1 MKKIFV
7 AIILLTTFM
16 AVNLYA
22 DCDMMALI
30 TRNGAVVSDITDP
43 NTDTTN
49 DLDDP
54 EDYFDWLKSR
64 STNSGGKK
72 NDDGYGVIY
81 YPEDGSFYYNA
92 DNFYDPDNQAWYKI
106 SRDLDGEWHYENN
119 GWTWYGDPNRHWGW
133 DDESSPLVEPLDDII
148 VPSIM
153 NPNTDATIVM
163 GHDRQGTV
171 GKGNH
176 PFRFEYD
183 YGNYNYGTYIMMH
196 NGTLSSALKNPIF
209 DFLTNQGYL
218 NDNPSNWDD
227 TTDGYTQVSDWI
239 DSELLFRYLTYFIE
253 QNNGD
258 IVVGINEAFSQTY
271 LPGVSDS
278 NINDLLRD
286 PEVYSRVAN
295 FIFSDGEN
303 LYAFR
308 NAPLSDSQHSMFYKD
323 NGSFY
328 SINTYDNPSASIE
341 LNQDAFVVLS
351 RTDGVTVYENFLDTH
366 YKSFSPGWN
375 WVSFPVLDR
384 NNNDPVD
391 ADQLLEGLSDW
402 DLVTTMTIAH
412 GVDPNWL
419 AFYGNNWNH
428 LNKTIQSS
436 NSYKI
441 QIEPRADYTLE
452 ITDGSSL
459 DITVPFNFSSGAVSG
474 NWSGYWIPGNCRIDE
489 AFGDNWSNI
498 TMIKAKNWVYYKQ
511 PTSRSFPD
519 CIPIGGKPD
528 GKYFEYGKGYVVW
541 VSENF
546 THTWNIPAEITPN
559 VPRPKATEFFTFE
572 EKADYEAIDI
582 VGIPSEVRE
591 IGVFENGVCVGAVAV
606 QDSSAQILVYSSN
619 SNRDDTPF
627 YFEVFTDDNRSAQEV
642 YYQSYDQKNGIFVD
656 KLLLPGQQDY
666 SIVKLHI
673 KNNNQEIPQT
683 ATLYGNY
690 PNPFNPT
697 TTIHFYLPEAGN
709 VKLEIFNI
717 KGQKVKTLLDGMSKE
732 GYQEVVWNGNDNT
745 ERKLASG
752 VYFYKLSYGNKSL
765 QKKMLLLK

>member
-1 MKKIFV
+1 
-7 AIILLTTFM
+7 
-16 AVNLYA
+16 
-22 DCDMMALI
+22 
-30 TRNGAVVSDITDP
+30 
-43 NTDTTN
+43 
-49 DLDDP
+49 
-54 EDYFDWLKSR
+54 
-64 STNSGGKK
+64 
-72 NDDGYGVIY
+72 
-81 YPEDGSFYYNA
+81 
-92 DNFYDPDNQAWYKI
+92 
-106 SRDLDGEWHYENN
+106 
-119 GWTWYGDPNRHWGW
+119 
-133 DDESSPLVEPLDDII
+133 
-148 VPSIM
+148 
-153 NPNTDATIVM
+153 
-163 GHDRQGTV
+163 
-171 GKGNH
+171 
-176 PFRFEYD
+176 
-183 YGNYNYGTYIMMH
+183 
-196 NGTLSSALKNPIF
+196 
-209 DFLTNQGYL
+209 
-218 NDNPSNWDD
+218 
-227 TTDGYTQVSDWI
+227 
-239 DSELLFRYLTYFIE
+239 
-253 QNNGD
+253 
-258 IVVGINEAFSQTY
+258 
-271 LPGVSDS
+271 
-278 NINDLLRD
+278 
-286 PEVYSRVAN
+286 
-295 FIFSDGEN
+295 
-303 LYAFR
+303 
-308 NAPLSDSQHSMFYKD
+308 
-323 NGSFY
+323 
-328 SINTYDNPSASIE
+328 
-341 LNQDAFVVLS
+341 
-351 RTDGVTVYENFLDTH
+351 
-366 YKSFSPGWN
+366 
-375 WVSFPVLDR
+375 
-384 NNNDPVD
+384 
-391 ADQLLEGLSDW
+391 
-402 DLVTTMTIAH
+402 
-412 GVDPNWL
+412 
-419 AFYGNNWNH
+419 
-428 LNKTIQSS
+428 
-436 NSYKI
+436 
-441 QIEPRADYTLE
+441 
-452 ITDGSSL
+452 
-459 DITVPFNFSSGAVSG
+459 
-474 NWSGYWIPGNCRIDE
+474 
-489 AFGDNWSNI
+489 
-498 TMIKAKNWVYYKQ
+498 MIKAKNWVYYKQ

-697 TTIHFYLPEAGN
+697 TTIHFYLPEAGK